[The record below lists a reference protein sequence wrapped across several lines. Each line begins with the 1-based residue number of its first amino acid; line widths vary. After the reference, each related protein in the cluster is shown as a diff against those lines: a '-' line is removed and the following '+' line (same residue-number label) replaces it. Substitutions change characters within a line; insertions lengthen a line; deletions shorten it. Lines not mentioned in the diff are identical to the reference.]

1 MPLDG
6 HLCVLDRFS
15 SPDLQSDDQN
25 VGHIGGL
32 LSLEGLWLLPIG
44 RTDTPWG
51 QNCEG
56 TLILHVGN
64 TLLAVQSL
72 FKKINYFSSPEIH
85 QWIQHA
91 KQQEIHFH
99 VEYKIGGS
107 RNQFGH
113 GRHCDY
119 LRLGLEP
126 PSGSTGYGTWGNDLL
141 NKKHPYNIQL

>member
-1 MPLDG
+1 MDICVCLTDSRVLIFSQMTRMLDILEDYCHWRGYDYCRLDG
-6 HLCVLDRFS
+6 QTPHEDRT
-15 SPDLQSDDQN
+15 
-25 VGHIGGL
+25 VR
-32 LSLEGLWLLPIG
+32 GLWFHELEI
-44 RTDTPWG
+44 
-51 QNCEG
+51 
-56 TLILHVGN
+56 HF

-72 FKKINYFSSPEIH
+72 LKKINYFSSPEIH

-113 GRHCDY
+113 GGHCDY

-126 PSGSTGYGTWGNDLL
+126 PSGSAGYGMWGNDLL
-141 NKKHPYNIQL
+141 NKKHPYNV